1 MGDAGNREKGMGYF
15 ARRIWHGPD
24 ETCWHVWLEAP
35 PTHQFRKGRG
45 AAVTFVQLHGTGTRQ
60 IVRIIPHVDE
70 QYMTDRALL
79 KLYSSPEPEQTMGF
93 GLACSVALL
102 RLPLFRPVF
111 RIGKASDGVRTC
123 APSFQLLS

>member
-1 MGDAGNREKGMGYF
+1 MGEAGNREKGRGYF

-45 AAVTFVQLHGTGTRQ
+45 ATVTFVQLHGTGTQQ
-60 IVRIIPHVDE
+60 IVRIIPNVDD

-79 KLYSSPEPEQTMGF
+79 TLYRSPKPEQMLGF
-93 GLACSVALL
+93 DIGDVAHYG
-102 RLPLFRPVF
+102 RVDQRATNAPLSHE
-111 RIGKASDGVRTC
+111 G
-123 APSFQLLS
+123 APAQP